1 VSDELIAR
9 ARPDRFTFAS
19 NTDGR
24 PQIAS
29 SRPVLTAPRLLLA
42 AIAVYAVAFA
52 VRAYVRN
59 YFIFLPNYMAQRLV
73 DGGPPLF
80 SSRPTHVFVLMTD
93 HFEPDY
99 RLSRVRDWANR
110 YAALAARHRDSVGR
124 PPQHTWFYPG
134 EQDSPP
140 ILAALRTMTAAG
152 YGEVELHYHHAYD
165 TVDSLRDGLKD
176 ALAMFQRFGF
186 AQTVDGKTAFAFI
199 HGNWSLDNSLGE
211 QLCGVER
218 EIELLH
224 ELGCYADFTFPSI
237 YENSQPSHPNVIY
250 ATRDGDGPKS
260 YETRLP
266 LTALRD
272 GTAQLMMFQG
282 PLIFSPTLN
291 PKQLFLYL
299 EDGDVHTV
307 GHASPGRVDDWV
319 RANVHVA
326 ERPDW
331 IFVKLFSHGAST
343 SGDMEAV
350 TGADFDRSL
359 SYLERRYNDCRRY
372 VLHYITAREA
382 YNLARSAAEGAT
394 GDPQQYLDAFI
405 KPYVAATKGA
415 DVEEAHR

>member
-1 VSDELIAR
+1 MSDDLIAR
-9 ARPDRFTFAS
+9 ARTGRFRFAS
-19 NTDGR
+19 KAYGR
-24 PQIAS
+24 EGIAS
-29 SRPVLTAPRLLLA
+29 SRRVLTVPRLLLA
-42 AIAVYAVAFA
+42 AIALYAAAFA

-59 YFIFLPNYMAQRLV
+59 YFIFLPNYMYGKLV

-80 SSRPTHVFVLMTD
+80 SGRPTHVFVLMTD

-99 RLSRVRDWANR
+99 NTSRMSEWAYR
-110 YAALAARHRDSVGR
+110 YAALAGRHRDSAGR

-134 EQDSPP
+134 EQYSPP
-140 ILAALRTMTAAG
+140 ILAALRAMTAAG
-152 YGEVELHYHHAYD
+152 YGEVELHYHHSYD
-165 TVDSLRDGLKD
+165 TVDTLRDGLKE
-176 ALAMFQRFGF
+176 ALEEFGQFGF
-186 AQTVDGKTAFAFI
+186 ARTIDGKTSFAFI
-199 HGNWSLDNSLGE
+199 HGNWSLDNSIGE
-211 QLCGVER
+211 GLCGVER

-237 YENSQPSHPNVIY
+237 YENSQPSHPNLIY
-250 ATRDGDGPKS
+250 ATRDDDGPKS

-299 EDGDVHTV
+299 EDGDVHAA

-319 RANVHVA
+319 RANVHVP

-343 SGDMEAV
+343 KGDMESV
-350 TGADFDRSL
+350 LGADFDRSL
-359 SYLERRYNDCRRY
+359 NYLERRYNDGRSY

-394 GDPQQYLDAFI
+394 GEPQQYLDAFI
-405 KPYVAATKGA
+405 KPYLAGMKVA
-415 DVEEAHR
+415 DVDEGR